1 MHFHLTTG
9 ASGFI
14 VAAVISVFALCS
26 GYLELDRASML
37 DDLPAGQP
45 WTVPVM
51 SFLVV
56 HPRGRLL
63 FDTGVHCRT
72 RVDPIG
78 RMGPERAKRLVD
90 KSKDGEDVVPQLGLL
105 GLTPDDVRYVAN
117 SHLHFDHC
125 GGNEFFP
132 RATFLV
138 QKAEMEAARRPGFAP
153 GYNPSPL
160 DFDHPLD
167 YRLVDGEHDVW
178 GDGSVV
184 LFPTFG
190 HTPGHQSL
198 RVRAGKGRDLVC
210 AADACYTRENM
221 DRDVLPRIL
230 WNGPTMRESL
240 ATLRRLRDQAGATV
254 FYGHDPEQWRAT
266 PHAPAA
272 VV

>member
-1 MHFHLTTG
+1 M
-9 ASGFI
+9 

-63 FDTGVHCRT
+63 FDTGVHCQARL
-72 RVDPIG
+72 DPLG
-78 RMGPERAKRLVD
+78 RLGPERAKRLTV
-90 KSKDGEDVVPQLGLL
+90 KSREGDDVVPQLGLL
-105 GLTPDDVRYVAN
+105 GLEPDDIRYVAN

-132 RATFLV
+132 RATLLV

-178 GDGSVV
+178 GDGSVI
-184 LFPTFG
+184 LFPTYG

-198 RVRAGKGRDLVC
+198 RVRAGKGADLVC

-230 WNGPTMRESL
+230 WNGPIMRESL
-240 ATLRRLRDQAGATV
+240 ATLRRLRDRAGATV
-254 FYGHDPEQWRAT
+254 FYGHDPEQWQAIPR
-266 PHAPAA
+266 APAHI
-272 VV
+272 VI

>member
-1 MHFHLTTG
+1 M
-9 ASGFI
+9 
-14 VAAVISVFALCS
+14 ISVYALCS

-63 FDTGVHCRT
+63 FDTGVHCQT

-90 KSKDGEDVVPQLGLL
+90 KSKAGEDVVPQLGLL
-105 GLTPDDVRYVAN
+105 GLTPDDVRYVVN

-138 QKAEMEAARRPGFAP
+138 QKTEMEAARRPGFAP

-178 GDGSVV
+178 GDGSVL

-198 RVRAGKGRDLVC
+198 REIGRAHV
-210 AADACYTRENM
+210 
-221 DRDVLPRIL
+221 
-230 WNGPTMRESL
+230 
-240 ATLRRLRDQAGATV
+240 
-254 FYGHDPEQWRAT
+254 
-266 PHAPAA
+266 
-272 VV
+272 